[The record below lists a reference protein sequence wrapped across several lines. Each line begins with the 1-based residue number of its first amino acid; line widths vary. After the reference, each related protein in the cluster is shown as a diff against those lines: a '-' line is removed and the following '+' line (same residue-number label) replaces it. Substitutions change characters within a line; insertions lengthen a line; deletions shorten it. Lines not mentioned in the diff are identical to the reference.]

1 MCRNTGAAFSPSRH
15 SPCGSTSPGNQ
26 PSSCLWDKPP
36 MACRCRCSSWPAT
49 AMKRRCFDWR
59 PRSRP
64 SDRGLIEGPHWPEV
78 RKHFSFPLPL
88 GEGENAMVSRLRK
101 ESFSRLCVLHDDG
114 ADGTVLCCI
123 QNLLDRI
130 PLRIDR
136 FRLPLLIEYKDLWGN
151 RFAHGIADTHIMI
164 NRDSDLSRHD
174 APLIPG
180 HWQRLERTE
189 GNTRLVSQL
198 LRCQLQ

>member
-1 MCRNTGAAFSPSRH
+1 MGCRY
-15 SPCGSTSPGNQ
+15 
-26 PSSCLWDKPP
+26 
-36 MACRCRCSSWPAT
+36 RCSSWPAT
-49 AMKRRCFDWR
+49 AMKRRCFNWHH
-59 PRSRP
+59 RSRR
-64 SDRGLIEGPHWPEV
+64 SDRGLIESQRWPEV
-78 RKHFSFPLPL
+78 SEHFSFPLPL
-88 GEGENAMVSRLRK
+88 AEGENAVAWRLR
-101 ESFSRLCVLHDDG
+101 EQSFSRLCVFHDDG
-114 ADGTVLCCI
+114 ADGTVLRRI
-123 QNLLDRI
+123 QDLLDRI
-130 PLRIDR
+130 PLRVDR
-136 FRLPLLIEYKDLWGN
+136 FRLPLLIEYKDLGGN